1 MSGGLVADHSA
12 ADSASG
18 YLFQCR
24 YALLAALKR
33 QDVTPGLEISIE
45 CFDDIAFSN
54 SGSPKELL
62 QSKHSLKPKPM
73 SDRAVQFW
81 NTIGIWTKR
90 VRNYPAELGKIK
102 LTFVTTSTLG
112 ADTAVS
118 LLRPEPKG
126 RDVAKATEK
135 LAISAA
141 ESKSKKVAWATKLF
155 LEQTPEMREQI
166 IGMVEMLDASPTIV
180 DVKDELAAA
189 LKRACRPEHM
199 SAFRERLEGW
209 WFTIVIDALATPSG
223 KLIPVS
229 LIDSKIDDLRD
240 EFGSDRL
247 PIDYDM
253 ADPSGE
259 TVELLEQRPFVEQ
272 LKLIGLGPTGQK
284 IAIVDY
290 FRAREQR
297 SRWTRDGLLRQ
308 NELTDYGRQLTE
320 HWQRRRGVAEG
331 RLRENMSEPE
341 LADIGMDIFSTTTG
355 NAIPIREVI
364 EAYVSQGSYH
374 MLSDDHIIGWHPHY
388 VERLKPAAPED
399 NDEHGME

>member
-1 MSGGLVADHSA
+1 MADHSA
-12 ADSASG
+12 ADPASG

-33 QDVTPGLEISIE
+33 QDVTPGLEVSIE

-54 SGSPKELL
+54 NGSPKELL
-62 QSKHSLKPKPM
+62 QAKHSLKPKPM

-90 VRNYPAELGKIK
+90 VNDHPGELGKIK

-118 LLRPEPKG
+118 LLRPDPKG
-126 RDVAKATEK
+126 RDVAKAAET
-135 LAISAA
+135 LAISATG
-141 ESKSKKVAWATKLF
+141 SKSKKVAWATKLF

-199 SAFRERLEGW
+199 TAFRERLEGW
-209 WFTIVIDALATPSG
+209 WFAIVIDALATPGG

-240 EFGSDRL
+240 EFGPDQL
-247 PIDYDM
+247 PIDYRTV
-253 ADPSGE
+253 DPSGE
-259 TVELLEQRPFVEQ
+259 TVGLLEKRPFVEQ

-284 IAIVDY
+284 MAIVDY

-308 NELTDYGRQLTE
+308 NELTDYGRQLSE

-331 RLRENMSEPE
+331 RLRENMSEAE
-341 LADIGMDIFSTTTG
+341 LADIGMDVFSTTTG
-355 NAIPIREVI
+355 NAIPIREVS

-388 VERLKPAAPED
+388 IERLSPTAPGD
-399 NDEHGME
+399 DDEPGME